1 MKKTL
6 FLLAFAA
13 LFTLECSAETFDSEF
28 KGTTSIKL
36 TGTFSAET
44 IKELDGDDRGRYS
57 FIVFKYYGTVSR
69 NAYVN
74 VPFKSFDFGKKDNL
88 FDISWKEKN
97 GKLKFNEISTYP
109 LKLAIRDCATKDL
122 ESKLVECVNCYSSSI
137 KCSGTFKN
145 VDTSKFDE
153 GYGLQLLDYS
163 CPSDYLFE
171 ADYFLD
177 KKGKNFISKFKE
189 AGVSHNVKITSKGK
203 VTYTL
208 KCDENYIHPEFM
220 KLGE

>member
-1 MKKTL
+1 MKKSL

-13 LFTLECSAETFDSEF
+13 LLALDCSAETFDSEF

-69 NAYVN
+69 NAYTV
-74 VPFKSFDFGKKDNL
+74 
-88 FDISWKEKN
+88 
-97 GKLKFNEISTYP
+97 
-109 LKLAIRDCATKDL
+109 
-122 ESKLVECVNCYSSSI
+122 
-137 KCSGTFKN
+137 
-145 VDTSKFDE
+145 
-153 GYGLQLLDYS
+153 
-163 CPSDYLFE
+163 
-171 ADYFLD
+171 
-177 KKGKNFISKFKE
+177 
-189 AGVSHNVKITSKGK
+189 
-203 VTYTL
+203 

>member
-6 FLLAFAA
+6 FLLVFAA
-13 LFTLECSAETFDSEF
+13 LFTLECSAETFGSEF

-97 GKLKFNEISTYP
+97 GKLKFNEVISVHGILQART
-109 LKLAIRDCATKDL
+109 LEWVAISFSNA
-122 ESKLVECVNCYSSSI
+122 
-137 KCSGTFKN
+137 
-145 VDTSKFDE
+145 
-153 GYGLQLLDYS
+153 
-163 CPSDYLFE
+163 
-171 ADYFLD
+171 
-177 KKGKNFISKFKE
+177 
-189 AGVSHNVKITSKGK
+189 
-203 VTYTL
+203 
-208 KCDENYIHPEFM
+208 
-220 KLGE
+220 